1 MKTKSVSPIVTC
13 IPNFSEGRDVG
24 IIEAIEMAIREVS
37 GVRFLGSD
45 VGYDA
50 NRTVMTFAG
59 PVQAVIEA
67 ACNGFRKAVQRIDMR
82 RHHGAHPRQGAV
94 DVCPFVPQYGLTRS
108 ECARHACA
116 LARHVGETFRVPIYL
131 YEDSA
136 QSEARRHLSQLR
148 AGEYEGIAQ
157 KLALLEPD
165 YGPKTFDDSVRR
177 SGISVIGAR
186 DTLIAYNIHL
196 RSNDIQAARRIAAD
210 LRTSGRILKDAHGKP
225 LFYDPSRH
233 HMPCPY
239 CETLCNSIETL
250 QAHCLSEHDFDW
262 AGYQREIAEF
272 ERLPL
277 GILHVRRPGALRAC
291 KAIAW
296 HAPSYGCVQISTN
309 LVHPDITPPHVA
321 YQTCRRIAEQYG
333 IEVDG
338 SEIIGRIPLR
348 FLIDAGLH
356 TPVPSAQPLSS
367 TPDIIAAAVRALGLD
382 AKAPFSCN
390 EKILDLSDLISS

>member
-1 MKTKSVSPIVTC
+1 
-13 IPNFSEGRDVG
+13 
-24 IIEAIEMAIREVS
+24 
-37 GVRFLGSD
+37 
-45 VGYDA
+45 
-50 NRTVMTFAG
+50 
-59 PVQAVIEA
+59 QAVIEA
-67 ACNGFRKAVQRIDMR
+67 AYNGFREAVKRIDMR
-82 RHHGAHPRQGAV
+82 RHHGTHPRHGAV
-94 DVCPFVPQYGLTRS
+94 DVCPFVPQWGLTRS
-108 ECARHACA
+108 ECAQYASA
-116 LARHVGETFRVPIYL
+116 LARRVGEFLRIPVYL

-157 KLALLEPD
+157 KLALLVPD
-165 YGPKTFDDSVRR
+165 YGPQTIDDHVRR
-177 SGISVIGAR
+177 TGISVIGAR

-196 RSNDIQAARRIAAD
+196 RSNDIQTAGRIAAD

-225 LFYDPSRH
+225 LFYDPSRR

-239 CETLCNSIETL
+239 CETLCDSTEAL
-250 QAHCLSEHDFDW
+250 QAHCLLQHNFDW
-262 AGYQREIAEF
+262 AGYQQEIAEF

-277 GILHVRRPGALRAC
+277 GTIRVRRPGALRAC

-321 YQTCRRIAEQYG
+321 YQTCQRIAEHYG

-348 FLIDAGLH
+348 FLIEAGLH
-356 TPVPSAQPLSS
+356 APGPTTQSPPS
-367 TPDIIAAAVRALGLD
+367 TPDTITAAIRTLGLET
-382 AKAPFSCN
+382 KAPFSYK
-390 EKILDLSDLISS
+390 EKVLDLSELIPS